1 MGKLKKL
8 NKLNGKGI
16 ISYTPNEMLYGMK
29 NIYVKYLFQWLKEYG
44 LQINYV

>member
-16 ISYTPNEMLYGMK
+16 ISYTPNDFAAGEVCFSNQGK
-29 NIYVKYLFQWLKEYG
+29 KSI
-44 LQINYV
+44 